1 MAIEFKA
8 QKMGG
13 RASFTPM
20 QIAHQDLFT
29 AREKLDLL
37 NKIKSEISGA
47 VHDEDELGFSPQ
59 EIDEAIAQVRLAA
72 QNGEQSRTVIWGDK

>member
-1 MAIEFKA
+1 MAVESKA
-8 QKMGG
+8 QRMGG
-13 RASFTPM
+13 SDSFTPM

-37 NKIKSEISGA
+37 NKIKSEMSGI
-47 VHDEDELGFSPQ
+47 VHNEDDLGFSPQ
-59 EIDEAIAQVRLAA
+59 EIDEAIAHVRLAA